1 MDAAARQ
8 LADETDMTRIRRHDK
23 TLELIDCIADYLT
36 LHDIGTDQAYNV
48 AVETVNGYLDEAI
61 KGATT

>member
-23 TLELIDCIADYLT
+23 TLELIDCIADYLD
-36 LHDIGTDQAYNV
+36 LYGVPEMRAYDV